1 MRVLLTAI
9 SICLLSSCAGLADSI
24 RKNQQ
29 KQQIYKQ
36 HASKYHANCQKEA
49 FSYYPV
55 NMVEKE
61 KRKSL
66 YKPQTTVTCTTFGN
80 TTNCKDTTTDF
91 SGMLEQAK
99 KNSDLLTGNTNTY
112 DINARARGAHIKNC
126 IDNKLAGD
134 SQFIKARD
142 SINNS
147 NIKRIKR
154 TPIKEFKL
162 NSYEKDGL
170 IFKCFYGKKK
180 QYISSTSALPC
191 SPTGNFY
198 LKEP

>member
-36 HASKYHANCQKEA
+36 HASKYYTNCQKEA

-55 NMVEKE
+55 NIVEKE

-66 YKPQTTVTCTTFGN
+66 YKPQTTVTCTTYGN
-80 TTNCKDTTTDF
+80 TTNCKDTTADF
-91 SGMLEQAK
+91 SGMLEQAQ

-112 DINARARGAHIKNC
+112 DINARARGVHIKNC
-126 IDNKLAGD
+126 IDNNLRSD
-134 SQFIKARD
+134 SQFIRAKN
-142 SINNS
+142 SI
-147 NIKRIKR
+147 KTK
-154 TPIKEFKL
+154 
-162 NSYEKDGL
+162 
-170 IFKCFYGKKK
+170 
-180 QYISSTSALPC
+180 
-191 SPTGNFY
+191 
-198 LKEP
+198 